1 MATQRKTKR
10 KLTDISFDGADSH
23 IALVH
28 KDQGGPANGADY
40 KLVIKNL
47 NFSKEAIEKMQQV
60 RVTLDLPDFLEKFFN
75 IYGTNAQVLARM
87 MGYVEPENEQEE
99 YGDDWYENY
108 IQEKL
113 ESFEI
118 LKSLKDT
125 DSLATVLAT
134 LNEKEYLTML
144 QDQFVV
150 EKALI
155 ELDKVIP
162 QSDSEQES
170 DTSNIMHEVNEPE
183 VSVSK
188 QKIKKEKQM
197 TKPTTETKTVT
208 VEMVEKSMLESLQKS
223 LDDQKQELQKAL
235 DTINLFE
242 QEKKAQIVKSKTSQF
257 QALIKDEKVLAPV
270 LKAALAL
277 ESDEDFTLFLGAVTA
292 MQAEV
297 TKQKEQLEKSALF
310 TEQGATVA
318 EDSKE
323 KESAVARILK
333 ANKAKQTETK

>member
-47 NFSKEAIEKMQQV
+47 TFSKEAIEKMQQV

-75 IYGTNAQVLARM
+75 IYGTNAEVLARM
-87 MGYVEPENEQEE
+87 MGYVPPEDEDEDKE
-99 YGDDWYENY
+99 YGSDWYENY
-108 IQEKL
+108 VQEKL
-113 ESFEI
+113 QSFEI

-144 QDQFVV
+144 EDQFVV

-155 ELDKVIP
+155 ELDKVTP

-188 QKIKKEKQM
+188 QNIKKEKQM

-277 ESDEDFTLFLGAVTA
+277 ESDEDYTLFLGAVTV

-333 ANKAKQTETK
+333 AKQTQTK

>member
-99 YGDDWYENY
+99 YSDDWYENY